1 MKRIL
6 SIAFRGYNNRLCLVC
21 KCRFNSIMSEQEKS
35 ISNLVLGSYAHQ
47 MINHSPIPVLTFH
60 AYQIEIPTEDLN
72 TQGIYYK

>member
-1 MKRIL
+1 
-6 SIAFRGYNNRLCLVC
+6 
-21 KCRFNSIMSEQEKS
+21 MSEQEKS